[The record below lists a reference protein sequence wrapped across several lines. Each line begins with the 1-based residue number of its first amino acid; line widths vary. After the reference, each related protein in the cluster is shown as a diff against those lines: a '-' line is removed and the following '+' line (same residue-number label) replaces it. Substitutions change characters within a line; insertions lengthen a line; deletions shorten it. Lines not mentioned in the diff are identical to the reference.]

1 MPGRLFY
8 CLLHLADGTALFQL
22 MDQQS
27 LFVYG
32 TLRAGFDGLMAKW
45 LASVACHAGPAT
57 ARGRLYRVQDY
68 PGFVP
73 CPTAFVVGD
82 LFLLPKDPA
91 VLDRLDEHEECAAHF
106 PRPHEY
112 RRERLIVQSESGPA
126 QAWVYV
132 YNRDVAGLE
141 LIESGDF
148 LRPRALRSPF

>member
-8 CLLHLADGTALFQL
+8 CLLHLADGTALLQL
-22 MDQQS
+22 MDQQL

-32 TLRAGFDGLMAKW
+32 TLRAGFAGPMAKW
-45 LASVACHAGPAT
+45 LASVARHAGPAT

-73 CPTAFVVGD
+73 CPTSLVVGD
-82 LFLLPKDPA
+82 LFLLPTDPA
-91 VLDRLDEHEECAAHF
+91 VLDRLDEHEECSAHF
-106 PRPHEY
+106 PAPHEY
-112 RRERLIVQSESGPA
+112 RRQRLIVQSESGPA

-132 YNRDVAGLE
+132 YSRDVGRLE

-148 LRPRALRSPF
+148 LRRRTLRSRF

>member
-8 CLLHLADGTALFQL
+8 CLLHLADGTALLQL
-22 MDQQS
+22 MDQQL

-45 LASVACHAGPAT
+45 LASVARHAGPAT

-73 CPTAFVVGD
+73 CPTSLVVGD
-82 LFLLPKDPA
+82 LFLLPTDPA
-91 VLDRLDEHEECAAHF
+91 VLDRLDEHEECSAHF
-106 PRPHEY
+106 PAPHEY
-112 RRERLIVQSESGPA
+112 RRQRLIVQSESGPA

-132 YNRDVAGLE
+132 YSRDVGRLE

-148 LRPRALRSPF
+148 LRRRTLRSRF